1 MKLFLLVLLLRVM
14 HKIFFFSQNS
24 SGWLLLLLFKQ
35 FFKRFNPMNSTD
47 QISKLCRV
55 YVTFMFYELVFH
67 ALIIVKDYC
76 SYTCVRTPLRL
87 VTRKHVLIDLSMSDD
102 I

>member
-1 MKLFLLVLLLRVM
+1 
-14 HKIFFFSQNS
+14 
-24 SGWLLLLLFKQ
+24 
-35 FFKRFNPMNSTD
+35 MNSTD

-87 VTRKHVLIDLSMSDD
+87 VTRNMC
-102 I
+102 